1 MELTDRQLPFELK
14 IYMDEAGRWPLAGP
28 VSVGTVIQTSSD
40 LDKSQFA
47 DSKKLS
53 PKKREAVYETMC
65 SDARRDVGLPRPQP
79 WSSLPHLPSLLFSVG
94 FASAHEIDEYG
105 IIWSLQIASVRS
117 LFQTIHSFYENI
129 LRSKL
134 EESVWG
140 EDHIFQIVMDNELI
154 VGTNIQPVIARNGH
168 WTKWS
173 GNDEANWNHVNQIAT
188 SEESWFPTSSQWQYE
203 NTMTDEEQLQ
213 FLRLFFHT
221 SQRQFAYKGL
231 YIDGNHTFG
240 LDKLLDLKVQTIIKG
255 DARNPMIGAA
265 SIAAKVERDKYMK
278 QIDSDYPGWWF
289 AKHKGYGTKEHRE
302 KIVTRAKKRKN
313 EKAKMNT
320 VERERSLVSE
330 ATDSRLASGWQ
341 QTFAW
346 WYWLTPEHRITF
358 LSHICSGESHK

>member
-28 VSVGTVIQTSSD
+28 VSVGTVIQTSVD

-65 SDARRDVGLPRPQP
+65 SDARRDVGLPRPHTDC
-79 WSSLPHLPSLLFSVG
+79 LPHLQSWSLLPHPPSLLFSVG

-117 LFQTIHSFYENI
+117 LFQTMYSFYENI

-140 EDHIFQIVMDNELI
+140 EDHIFQIVMDNQLI
-154 VGTNIQPVIARNGH
+154 VGMC
-168 WTKWS
+168 
-173 GNDEANWNHVNQIAT
+173 GNASTTW
-188 SEESWFPTSSQWQYE
+188 SWFPTSSQWQYE

-240 LDKLLDLKVQTIIKG
+240 LDTLLDLKVQTIIKG

-265 SIAAKVERDKYMK
+265 SIAAKVERDSYMK
-278 QIDSDYPGWWF
+278 HIDSDYPGWWF
-289 AKHKGYGTKEHRE
+289 AKHKGYGTKTHRDVILE
-302 KIVTRAKKRKN
+302 KFHTLSS
-313 EKAKMNT
+313 
-320 VERERSLVSE
+320 RSLDHGRGKPTS
-330 ATDSRLASGWQ
+330 LHSGWQ
-341 QTFAW
+341 Q
-346 WYWLTPEHRITF
+346 WLTPEHRITF
-358 LSHICSGESHK
+358 LSRICSGESHK

>member
-28 VSVGTVIQTSSD
+28 VSVGTVIQTSTD

-53 PKKREAVYETMC
+53 PKKREAIYEKMC
-65 SDARRDVGLPRPQP
+65 VDSCRDVGLPRPNCDNV
-79 WSSLPHLPSLLFSVG
+79 SSPSSWLPLLLFSVG

-105 IIWSLQIASVRS
+105 IIWSLQVASVRS

-140 EDHIFQIVMDNELI
+140 EDHIFQIVMDNQLI
-154 VGTNIQPVIARNGH
+154 VGMCGNASAT
-168 WTKWS
+168 WS
-173 GNDEANWNHVNQIAT
+173 WLL
-188 SEESWFPTSSQWQYE
+188 SWSDVSTPSDACNVSLQ
-203 NTMTDEEQLQ
+203 EQLQ

-265 SIAAKVERDKYMK
+265 SIAAKVERDSYMK

-289 AKHKGYGTKEHRE
+289 AKHKGYGTKTHRDVILE
-302 KIVTRAKKRKN
+302 KIHTLSS
-313 EKAKMNT
+313 
-320 VERERSLVSE
+320 RSLDHGRGKPTS
-330 ATDSRLASGWQ
+330 LHSGWQ
-341 QTFAW
+341 Q
-346 WYWLTPEHRITF
+346 WLTPEHRITF
-358 LSHICSGESHK
+358 LSRICSGESHK